1 MENDGLDLGPG
12 ERAAL
17 VDAVCADSPV
27 VVVTGHYG
35 VGKTNLALNL
45 ALACASRGEAV
56 ALADLD
62 LVNPYFRSSDLRA
75 ELERAGVRLV
85 APRFAG
91 TTLDTPSVTGEL
103 DCAIDEAARGWADGA
118 AAAGDGGAAGA
129 RRTRL
134 IIDVGGDDA
143 GATALGRYSDEL
155 RALEPGALRMLYV
168 VNAFRNLTQAPGEA
182 AAVLGE
188 IEAVSRMR
196 ATGVVNNSHLC
207 EETERN
213 DIETGRKWA
222 RNTALECG
230 LPLVATCVP
239 AHVIECCNSEEGPD
253 EPLVRVARYVRTPW
267 Q

>member
-1 MENDGLDLGPG
+1 MESDGLDLDLGP
-12 ERAAL
+12 EDRAAL
-17 VDAVCADSPV
+17 VGAVCANSPV

-75 ELERAGVRLV
+75 VLERAGMRLV

-103 DCAIDEAARGWADGA
+103 DCAIDEAARG
-118 AAAGDGGAAGA
+118 AGRGGRA
-129 RRTRL
+129 RL
-134 IIDVGGDDA
+134 VVDVGGDDA
-143 GATALGRYSDEL
+143 GATALGRYSDAL
-155 RALEPGALRMLYV
+155 RALEPGCLRMLYV

-207 EETERN
+207 EETDRN
-213 DIETGRKWA
+213 AIETGRKWA
-222 RNTALECG
+222 RNTAAECG

-239 AHVIECCNSEEGPD
+239 AHVIECCNSGEGPV